1 MNKNSANFKKNVSN
15 KNIAKKIEIANFKE
29 ERLLLMSKIIKIILI
44 IPTLNTKNSNIKFI

>member
-1 MNKNSANFKKNVSN
+1 MNKNSANFKKNVNN
-15 KNIAKKIEIANFKE
+15 KNIAKKIEIENFKE

>member
-1 MNKNSANFKKNVSN
+1 MNKNSANLKKNVSN

-44 IPTLNTKNSNIKFI
+44 IPILNTKNSNIKFI